1 MWPRLANQMPW
12 LRVGASLYA
21 KGAMVSTFLDF
32 QKATDRYEEGVNAA
46 LDSIDAWDDDEQHT
60 AGQLIADLIGL
71 LMKVNERIWPSP

>member
-1 MWPRLANQMPW
+1 MR
-12 LRVGASLYA
+12 RER
-21 KGAMVSTFLDF
+21 MVSTFLDF

-46 LDSIDAWDDDEQHT
+46 LDSIDVWDDDEQHT

>member
-1 MWPRLANQMPW
+1 MR
-12 LRVGASLYA
+12 RER
-21 KGAMVSTFLDF
+21 MVSTFLDF

-71 LMKVNERIWPSP
+71 LMKVNERIWPSS